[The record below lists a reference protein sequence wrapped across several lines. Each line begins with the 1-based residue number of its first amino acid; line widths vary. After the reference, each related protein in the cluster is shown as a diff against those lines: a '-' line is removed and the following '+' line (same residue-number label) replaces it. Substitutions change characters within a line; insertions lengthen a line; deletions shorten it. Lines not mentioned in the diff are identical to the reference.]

1 MVKEFMLL
9 TSILILFIL
18 SMLMDSWLFESK
30 GIKDAFGAV
39 VAVTHIVEPSFAP
52 SRFEPII
59 REGKK
64 SQTNS
69 IYPELPQINYLDFA
83 YAQ

>member
-1 MVKEFMLL
+1 MVKEFIILA
-9 TSILILFIL
+9 SVLILFIL
-18 SMLMDSWLFESK
+18 SMLLHSLLFDTKGSK
-30 GIKDAFGAV
+30 SAYRSI
-39 VAVTHIVEPSFAP
+39 VALTHIVEPSFAP

-59 REGKK
+59 RADKK
-64 SQTNS
+64 SQANS

>member
-1 MVKEFMLL
+1 MVKEFAIMA
-9 TSILILFIL
+9 SILILFIL
-18 SMLMDSWLFESK
+18 SMLLHSWLFESK
-30 GIKDAFGAV
+30 GIQDAFRSV

-52 SRFEPII
+52 SSFEPIV

-64 SQTNS
+64 SQANS